1 MVWCAGLKLQFQL
14 QNTEC
19 FSQIGAELSPLG
31 LPELPGRPQHGASL
45 YSDEY
50 LERFVRS
57 QTLTGHHPAGTCKMG
72 APSDP
77 RAVVDRQLR

>member
-1 MVWCAGLKLQFQL
+1 LVWCAGLKLQFQL

-31 LPELPGRPQHGASL
+31 LPELPGRPQHGSSL

-50 LERFVRS
+50 LERFVR
-57 QTLTGHHPAGTCKMG
+57 P
-72 APSDP
+72 
-77 RAVVDRQLR
+77 